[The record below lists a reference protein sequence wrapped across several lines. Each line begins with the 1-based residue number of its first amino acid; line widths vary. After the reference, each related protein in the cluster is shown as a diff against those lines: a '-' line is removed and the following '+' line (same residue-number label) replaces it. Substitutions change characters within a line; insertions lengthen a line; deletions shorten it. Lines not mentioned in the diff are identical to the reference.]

1 MIALLA
7 LALAAADPAARLA
20 GANALYLDG
29 DFEGAARAYEA
40 MRAEGLDG
48 PDLNLNLGNANLRL
62 GRRGLALAS
71 YERALRIDPG
81 DSDARHNLGIALA
94 GNVDRLV
101 GAAEHSLPERV
112 AARLSD
118 RAVSALFAAA
128 WIALWASLALRRRA
142 GGRTRP
148 ILAAAAL
155 AAAAA
160 CLAGG
165 LLLGAK
171 ILDRRTPAAIVIAPA
186 TVARE
191 GPSRTLRPSF
201 DLHEGTRVRL
211 LEARDDLLRVRLG
224 NGLEG
229 WVEAADLE
237 RI

>member
-1 MIALLA
+1 VIALLA

-20 GANALYLDG
+20 EANALYLEG
-29 DFEGAARAYEA
+29 DFDGAARAYEA

-48 PDLNLNLGNANLRL
+48 PDLHLNLGNAHLRQ

-71 YERALRIDPG
+71 YERALRLDPG
-81 DSDARHNLGIALA
+81 DADARHNLEVALA

-101 GAAEHSLPERV
+101 GAAERSLAERV

-118 RAVSALFAAA
+118 RAASTLFAAA
-128 WIALWASLALRRRA
+128 WIGLWAALAARRRA
-142 GGRTRP
+142 RGRARP
-148 ILAAAAL
+148 VLTAAAL

-165 LLLGAK
+165 ALLGTK

-186 TVARE
+186 TAVRE
-191 GPSRTLRPSF
+191 GPSRTLRPTLE
-201 DLHEGTRVRL
+201 LHEGTRVRL
-211 LEARDDLLRVRLG
+211 LEARDDLLRVRLE

-229 WVEAADLE
+229 WVEAGDLE
-237 RI
+237 AI